1 MASDDPDRPPR
12 SESAAAPQQLAADN
26 RALRTMAGRIF
37 SAQEEERRIVVRGL
51 HDGAGQAV
59 TAIRMAAAAALAEP
73 DEERRRADLDD
84 IIVQAEAALRQMRE
98 ISNLLRPP
106 QLDALGLEAALRW
119 HVGRIAED
127 AAARIQLEMDPL
139 PRRPAREAEQACF
152 RLAQE
157 ALDNALRH
165 AEATSVT
172 IRLGDAGDGV
182 ALEIRDNGRGF
193 DPELVT
199 GPGLVAMRERTR
211 SMGGTF
217 SITSAPQR
225 GTRIRARVP
234 WA

>member
-1 MASDDPDRPPR
+1 MASDDPDRPDR
-12 SESAAAPQQLAADN
+12 SDHAVARQQLAADN
-26 RALRTMAGRIF
+26 RALRTLAGRVF

-73 DEERRRADLDD
+73 DEAQRRADLDD

-119 HVGRIAED
+119 HVGRIADD
-127 AAARIQLEMDPL
+127 AQARIQLEMDPL
-139 PRRPAREAEQACF
+139 PRRPAPEAEQALF
-152 RLAQE
+152 RLAQQ

-165 AEATSVT
+165 AQATSVT
-172 IRLGDAGDGV
+172 IGLRDVGDGV
-182 ALEIRDNGRGF
+182 ALEIRDDGRGF
-193 DPELVT
+193 DPQLVI
-199 GPGLVAMRERTR
+199 GPGLVAMRERAR
-211 SMGGTF
+211 STGGTF
-217 SITSAPQR
+217 SLVSAPQR
-225 GTRIRARVP
+225 GTRISARVP